1 MLRYVWRDLVR
12 NPRRTLASLVGVAL
26 GVGLFAGVLFFV
38 DASGATMTR
47 RAIAPLALDMQRVLT
62 SPMGRRL
69 SLEQRITGPS
79 PLQPGQEA
87 EVSLTVVNSAAEPA
101 NEVVV
106 NDEPPPPLSYVHGT
120 TTLAGET
127 LPDQAGQSPVA
138 QGLARSGLN
147 IGTIP
152 AGATV
157 RLTYRA
163 RANQAVPDLASLP
176 TRGRISS
183 REDVVP
189 LAANA
194 APPLTLAELQA
205 RTSRLPGVAAADGLY
220 FVDLPSGVLAAGSTV
235 DGAAGST
242 VEGPTRLFAFD
253 QQYLAH
259 YPSIRI
265 VDGSFGPG
273 TALLSAEAARA
284 VGAGP
289 GAIVTLALAGTA
301 SPLVLRVGGVADLS
315 RATPLFSSRKS
326 SKLEDFLYVPNSV
339 VVDPA
344 TFEREVIPAFKRA
357 TAETGSRLKSLPV
370 LELDVLVDRSR
381 LRSDPGRA
389 LAQTEAIAGSVVAVA
404 PDQDYLI
411 DNISNTLAVARDDA
425 AVGKRMFVFLGLP
438 GLLLAAFLAGYAG
451 SVLAATQRREQAILR
466 IRGADRGHL
475 LRMLGYRTL
484 AFASIG
490 SLLGVVLGFVA
501 VMAIMGAADL
511 LAAPVPDLLASA
523 LIAAVVG
530 LAITAVALYLP
541 GHRALSREI
550 GEQRREL
557 PAGTRPAWW
566 RWRLDLALVAVA
578 VAAGGVAL
586 GAGAFD
592 APPPS
597 VFTGQAATL
606 PSHLLLA
613 PLVAWFGGT
622 LVAVRLFEAMLVRLP
637 VPASPTFGS
646 LVGGTLRRSVRRRA
660 WALASGI
667 VGVGLVTAF
676 GVNLAMFAGTYDAA
690 KAADAR
696 FVVGSD
702 LRVTPSVLSEQPHPA
717 SFAATLQVPGV
728 TDVAP
733 VVATLENAVLIGP
746 YDQDRADLAAIDP
759 ASFGRAAALDDSM
772 FPRGPGP
779 GFQGGWGGSG
789 FSAILDR
796 SGFQGGS
803 AARAMAALAA
813 DPEGVLV
820 STRAADAL
828 SIETGDEVR
837 VLLARGTEQQ
847 TLVPFTVLD
856 TFDHFPGFP
865 RGVDIVADLAT
876 YTEATGL
883 EQVDFFLARTEHRA
897 PADLTRVAS
906 AIRAAIGEQD
916 PVNIDTTATALN
928 KDQSSLT
935 ALDIQGLVT
944 LDSVFTILMSAACV
958 AIFVFGLMLQRRREY
973 VTLRALGVPARDVR
987 RIVLGEAGLVSGCGV
1002 VAGVV
1007 VAAGMIHLFVHIL
1020 RPLFVL
1026 DPGVV
1031 LWSGRG
1037 LLLVALPLVAA
1048 VLSAIGATALLR
1060 RLRPAELLRET

>member
-1 MLRYVWRDLVR
+1 MLGYVWRDLVR
-12 NPRRTLASLVGVAL
+12 NPRRTFASLVGVAL

-47 RAIAPLALDMQRVLT
+47 RAITPLALDMQRVLT

-69 SLEQRITGPS
+69 SLEQRISGPS
-79 PLQPGQEA
+79 PLGPGQEA
-87 EVSLTVVNSAAEPA
+87 EVSLTVVNSAAAPA

-120 TTLAGET
+120 TTLAGEA
-127 LPDQAGQSPVA
+127 LPDRAGQSPLA

-147 IGTIP
+147 VGTIP

-163 RANQAVPDLASLP
+163 RANQAVPDVAALP
-176 TRGRISS
+176 VHGRISS

-194 APPLTLAELQA
+194 RPPLTLADLQA

-220 FVDLPSGVLAAGSTV
+220 FVDLPAGVLAAGR
-235 DGAAGST
+235 T
-242 VEGPTRLFAFD
+242 VEGPARLFAFD
-253 QQYLAH
+253 QRYLEH
-259 YPSIRI
+259 YPSIRV
-265 VDGSFGPG
+265 VDGSFAPG

-284 VGAGP
+284 LGAGP
-289 GAIVTLALAGTA
+289 GATITLALPGTTR
-301 SPLVLRVGGVADLS
+301 PLVLRIGGVADLS

-344 TFEREVIPAFKRA
+344 TFEREVIPAFRRA
-357 TAETGSRLKSLPV
+357 TAMTGSRIKSLPV

-381 LRSDPGRA
+381 LQSDPGRA
-389 LAQTEAIAGSVVAVA
+389 LSQTEAIAESVVAVA

-451 SVLAATQRREQAILR
+451 SVLATTQRREQAILR
-466 IRGADRGHL
+466 IRGAGRRHL

-484 AFASIG
+484 AFAG
-490 SLLGVVLGFVA
+490 AGALLGVALGFVA
-501 VMAIMGAADL
+501 VMAIMGPADL
-511 LAAPVPDLLASA
+511 LAAPASELLTSA
-523 LIAAVVG
+523 LIATGVG

-541 GHRALSREI
+541 GHRSLGREI

-578 VAAGGVAL
+578 VVAGGVAL

-622 LVAVRLFEAMLVRLP
+622 LVAVRVFEAMLARLP
-637 VPASPTFGS
+637 VPAAPTFGP
-646 LVGGTLRRSVRRRA
+646 LVGGTLRRSVRRRP

-667 VGVGLVTAF
+667 VGIGLVTAF

-702 LRVTPSVLSEQPHPA
+702 LRVTPSVLSDRPHAP
-717 SFAATLQVPGV
+717 SFAATLMVPGV

-733 VVATLENAVLIGP
+733 VVANLENAVLIGP

-759 ASFGRAAALDDSM
+759 ASFGRAAALGD
-772 FPRGPGP
+772 
-779 GFQGGWGGSG
+779 SG
-789 FSAILDR
+789 FSGSSAF
-796 SGFQGGS
+796 SGGS
-803 AARAMAALAA
+803 AAMAALAA

-820 STRAADAL
+820 SARAADAL

-847 TLVPFTVLD
+847 TLVPFTVLG
-856 TFDHFPGFP
+856 TFEHFPGFP
-865 RGVDIVADLAT
+865 RGLDVVANLST
-876 YTEATGL
+876 YTDATGL
-883 EQVDFFLARTEHRA
+883 DQVDFFLARTEHRG
-897 PADLTRVAS
+897 PVDLARAAS
-906 AIRAAIGEQD
+906 AIRAAVGEQD
-916 PVNIDTTATALN
+916 PVNVDTTATALN

-944 LDSVFTILMSAACV
+944 LDSIFTMLMSAACV

-973 VTLRALGVPARDVR
+973 VMLRALGMPARDVR
-987 RIVLGEAGLVSGCGV
+987 GLVLGEAGLVSVCGV
-1002 VAGVV
+1002 IAGVV

-1031 LWSGRG
+1031 LWSSRG
-1037 LLLVALPLVAA
+1037 LFLVALPLVAA
-1048 VLSAIGATALLR
+1048 ALSALGATALLR
-1060 RLRPAELLRET
+1060 RIRPAELLRET